1 MPGSHSK
8 KIRKGYA
15 VGGTTDE
22 RLSDIRKIYS
32 KNDPS
37 KVARGPEVSGV
48 PKHFGLGKHRVDLAY
63 ITPDEAKLLK
73 NLDMH
78 GTTPPNTGPEIQNIP
93 NYNGWGDRDTFG
105 STANTDP
112 SSGTGNTTGSGDSN
126 TANGGFNDTDRAAHQ
141 ANVDKYNADA
151 VARAQARKDAA
162 MLDKGYVKTNFNL
175 KDPKN
180 PLAGYQFNATAAA
193 RANMSE
199 DESYSAALA
208 ELGFNPDGTPVTT
221 GIGTSEDLGFS
232 TNLGF
237 DSISDVATLAN
248 IGFDPNFGMSTE
260 DLSLRDTLA
269 TSALSEMSLPER
281 QAYAESVNATDDLS
295 LGFGL
300 KDVDSTEPSFT
311 DKIKD
316 MYNGVVDVVDKAGY
330 ESWKSEYTKKGIP
343 APGYNQYK
351 AMTMGLGDLFG
362 GFTNYA
368 SENIEGFKNNK
379 LKTAGS
385 LSVDLADAMTM
396 TYGGLPSFNTNLSM
410 ARAGLAIFDG
420 TPAITGNFGRYNL
433 PTGVDPMSLAK
444 MKADGTLATSF
455 SGSFANMMADKYGYG
470 VPNQENFDTP
480 TEYKEAVDTYNNTR
494 LNRTAADFDK
504 VAAAGGTF
512 KENKIAGS
520 LTKSQYA
527 TAVANGMFPDPEM
540 AAAYRSQAELNKAK
554 EKEASRGGRPVNDDV
569 ANAAN
574 MGQDLT
580 ILTEYGTQIYNQLL
594 TSGYD
599 SGYAY
604 RYALQLD

>member
-8 KIRKGYA
+8 KIRKGYNP
-15 VGGTTDE
+15 GGTVLDK
-22 RLSDIRKIYS
+22 IRQGY
-32 KNDPS
+32 
-37 KVARGPEVSGV
+37 AYGGPTIE
-48 PKHFGLGKHRVDLAY
+48 KKRIHLAGGGGY
-63 ITPDEAKLLK
+63 Q
-73 NLDMH
+73 
-78 GTTPPNTGPEIQNIP
+78 TGN
-93 NYNGWGDRDTFG
+93 NA
-105 STANTDP
+105 SANTNSNSTNSGGDDP
-112 SSGTGNTTGSGDSN
+112 DGGNNDGGNAGGYNPHTPSGTSLGQQFAGQSMPGPGNMP
-126 TANGGFNDTDRAAHQ
+126 GGGNDNESPAEKAARL
-141 ANVDKYNADA
+141 K
-151 VARAQARKDAA
+151 AREKLA
-162 MLDKGYVKTNFNL
+162 MLAHGYVTTNFNL
-175 KDPKN
+175 NDPNN

>member
-8 KIRKGYA
+8 KIRKGYNPGGTVLDKIRQGYA
-15 VGGTTDE
+15 HGGPTIEKKRIHFAGGGMSPGERNARDGHSNENSGGSNDGGDDGGGTT
-22 RLSDIRKIYS
+22 
-32 KNDPS
+32 
-37 KVARGPEVSGV
+37 
-48 PKHFGLGKHRVDLAY
+48 
-63 ITPDEAKLLK
+63 
-73 NLDMH
+73 
-78 GTTPPNTGPEIQNIP
+78 TGAGG
-93 NYNGWGDRDTFG
+93 YNPH
-105 STANTDP
+105 TD
-112 SSGTGNTTGSGDSN
+112 SGTSLGQQFAGQSMPGPGSMPGGGNAGE
-126 TANGGFNDTDRAAHQ
+126 TAAEKAARLKKRQ
-141 ANVDKYNADA
+141 DI
-151 VARAQARKDAA
+151 A
-162 MLDKGYVKTNFNL
+162 MLAAGYVTTNFNL
-175 KDPKN
+175 NDITN

-208 ELGFNPDGTPVTT
+208 ELGFNPDGTPITT
-221 GIGTSEDLGFS
+221 SIGTSEDLGFS

-260 DLSLRDTLA
+260 DLSLGDTLG
-269 TSALSEMSLPER
+269 TSALSEMSLPDR

-295 LGFGL
+295 LGFGI
-300 KDVDSTEPSFT
+300 KTPDVDSTKPSFT

-330 ESWKSEYTKKGIP
+330 ESFKSEYTKRGIK

-351 AMTMGLGDLFG
+351 AMTMDLGDVFG
-362 GFTNYA
+362 GITNYA
-368 SENIEGFKNNK
+368 SENIEGLKNNT
-379 LKTAGS
+379 LKTTGS
-385 LSVDLADAMTM
+385 LSVDLTDAMTM
-396 TYGGLPSFNTNLSM
+396 SYGGLPSFNTNLSM
-410 ARAGLAIFDG
+410 ARAGLALIDG
-420 TPAITGNFGRYNL
+420 TPAIAGAFGAYNF
-433 PTGVDPMSLAK
+433 PAGVNPMDFAK
-444 MKADGTLATSF
+444 VKADGTLATST
-455 SGSFANMMADKYGYG
+455 SGSFANMLADKFGYG
-470 VPNQENFDTP
+470 VPDKADFDTP
-480 TEYKEAVDTYNNTR
+480 AEYKEAVDTYNNTR

-527 TAVANGMFPDPEM
+527 TAVANNMFPDPEM
-540 AAAYRSQAELNKAK
+540 AAAYRSEAELNKAK
-554 EKEASRGGRPVNDDV
+554 EKEATRGGRPVNDDV

-580 ILTEYGTQIYNQLL
+580 LLTEYGTEIYNQLL

>member
-1 MPGSHSK
+1 VPGSHSK
-8 KIRKGYA
+8 KIRKGYNP
-15 VGGTTDE
+15 GGTVLDK
-22 RLSDIRKIYS
+22 IRQGY
-32 KNDPS
+32 
-37 KVARGPEVSGV
+37 AYGGPTIE
-48 PKHFGLGKHRVDLAY
+48 KKRIHLAGGGGY
-63 ITPDEAKLLK
+63 Q
-73 NLDMH
+73 
-78 GTTPPNTGPEIQNIP
+78 TGN
-93 NYNGWGDRDTFG
+93 NA
-105 STANTDP
+105 SANTNSNSTNSDGDDP
-112 SSGTGNTTGSGDSN
+112 DGGNNDGGNAGGYNPHTPSGTSLGQQFAGQSMPGPGNMSG
-126 TANGGFNDTDRAAHQ
+126 GGNDNESPAEKAARL
-141 ANVDKYNADA
+141 K
-151 VARAQARKDAA
+151 AREKLA
-162 MLDKGYVKTNFNL
+162 MLAHGYVTTNFNL
-175 KDPKN
+175 NDPNN

-295 LGFGL
+295 LGFGI
-300 KDVDSTEPSFT
+300 KTPDVDSTKPSFT

-330 ESWKSEYTKKGIP
+330 ESFKSDYTKRGIK
-343 APGYNQYK
+343 APTYSQYK
-351 AMTMGLGDLFG
+351 AMTTDLGDVFG
-362 GFTNYA
+362 AVTDYAGKTYTGLQTNTTA
-368 SENIEGFKNNK
+368 TLGDMS
-379 LKTAGS
+379 LKAGDL
-385 LSVDLADAMTM
+385 LSVN
-396 TYGGLPSFNTNLSM
+396 YGGLPSFSPTMNMIKGLGALANQSPSITNSY
-410 ARAGLAIFDG
+410 ASY
-420 TPAITGNFGRYNL
+420 NF
-433 PTGVDPMSLAK
+433 P
-444 MKADGTLATSF
+444 
-455 SGSFANMMADKYGYG
+455 SGFNVKDHVKKDKYGKPVVSFTSRIMGPFTKAPELADYNDLGEFAKDMQAHQDKINARTNLEFNSISEVEG
-470 VPNQENFDTP
+470 V
-480 TEYKEAVDTYNNTR
+480 
-494 LNRTAADFDK
+494 
-504 VAAAGGTF
+504 TF
-512 KENKIAGS
+512 KDNRIAAS

-527 TAVANGMFPDPEM
+527 TAVARNMFTDPEM
-540 AAAYRSQAELNKAK
+540 AAAYRSEAELNKAK
-554 EKEASRGGRPVNDDV
+554 EKEASKGGRPVNDDV

-594 TSGYD
+594 SSGYD